1 MSWELG
7 KINAKLA
14 EIYSEIKVKM
24 LDKKD
29 VVEYVNN
36 KEKLDNKVDDRE
48 RVIRELLEIK
58 GRIEQLIL
66 PSGKL
71 VSRRAEW
78 EQKLLEI
85 NSMLGTLISIQKLDR
100 NWQTNKDRY
109 N

>member
-36 KEKLDNKVDDRE
+36 KEKLDNKTADRE
-48 RVIRELLEIK
+48 RVIRELFEIK

-71 VSRRAEW
+71 VDSRDKW
-78 EQKLLEI
+78 EQKLFEI
-85 NSMLGTLISIQKLDR
+85 NSMLETLMNIQKLDR
-100 NWQTNKDRY
+100 DWQTNKDRY
-109 N
+109 I